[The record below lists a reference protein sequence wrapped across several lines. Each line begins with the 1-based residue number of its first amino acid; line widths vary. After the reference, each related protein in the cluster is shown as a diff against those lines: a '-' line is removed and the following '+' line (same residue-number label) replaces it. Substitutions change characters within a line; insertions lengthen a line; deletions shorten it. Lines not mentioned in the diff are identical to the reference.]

1 MALGVQRE
9 EPFSWEINL
18 RENDTGIHIT
28 GGQTEKNHLLE
39 PLFVE
44 LLIVKKVLGKAGAQR
59 VSDYWERELD
69 G

>member
-1 MALGVQRE
+1 MGE
-9 EPFSWEINL
+9 NW
-18 RENDTGIHIT
+18 RENDNGIHIT
-28 GGQTEKNHLLE
+28 GGQTENAHRLE